1 MIYSSPKFF
10 PGGDRYIEVEL
21 GDEMSF
27 ELNFLVHTLS
37 AAIRAAAIDG
47 VIELIPEMASLQVSY
62 DPDRISYEDVV
73 SEVTRLHASAGSTD
87 ELELES
93 RLFYVPILYFDPWT
107 EACVNDYKAKVADKV
122 QDPELL
128 CQLNSLSGRAELK
141 RVHSGTEYWVAA
153 LGFWPG
159 LCSLMPLDPRH
170 RLNAPKYN
178 PPRTWTPKGTIG
190 HGGAIT
196 CIYPDQTP
204 GGYQIFA
211 RTPMPIWDREQRLA
225 AFKDSLAL
233 FKAGDRVRF
242 VPIDRAEWDEI
253 DAKVSEGTYRHP
265 NVDYQKFSIS
275 RYRAWLAEI
284 APASGEP
291 SCSR

>member
-1 MIYSSPKFF
+1 MIYEEPRCFV
-10 PGGDRYIEVEL
+10 GGDRYIEVEL

-27 ELNFLVHTLS
+27 ELNFAVHRLS
-37 AAIRAAAIDG
+37 AALRQAGIPG
-47 VIELIPEMASLQVSY
+47 LVELIPEMSSLQVSY
-62 DPDRISYEDVV
+62 DPDAISYADMVR
-73 SEVTRLHASAGSTD
+73 EVIALHASLDGDGAA
-87 ELELES
+87 ELPS

-107 EACVNDYKAKVADKV
+107 TECVEDYRKTVTDKTT
-122 QDPELL
+122 DPELL
-128 CQLNSLSGRAELK
+128 CQLNGLSGRRELQ

-170 RLNAPKYN
+170 RLIAPKYN

-190 HGGAIT
+190 LGGAIT

-211 RTPMPIWDREQRLA
+211 RTPMPIWDRKQRLA

-233 FKAGDRVRF
+233 FRPGDRVRF
-242 VPIDRAEWDEI
+242 VPIDREEFDHI
-253 DAKVSEGTYRHP
+253 DGEVEAGTYRHP
-265 NVDYQKFSIS
+265 NVDYQTFSIAG
-275 RYRAWLAEI
+275 YRDWLRHQDAEV
-284 APASGEP
+284 P
-291 SCSR
+291 S